1 MSNACWS
8 ARGTRHLAEALRIQL
23 ARRSFWDSGTILGW
37 RLFKSCPVAPDEEGR
52 TGACAR
58 IVMLCGVGV
67 FCGWRVVSGVGEAR

>member
-1 MSNACWS
+1 MSTACWS

-23 ARRSFWDSGTILGW
+23 ARRSFWDNDTILSW

-52 TGACAR
+52 TGTCAR

>member
-1 MSNACWS
+1 MSNAGWS
-8 ARGTRHLAEALRIQL
+8 ARGTRHLAEALWIQL
-23 ARRSFWDSGTILGW
+23 ARRSFWDNGTILSW

-52 TGACAR
+52 TGTCAR